1 MAALLSLDGCCSP
14 TPQTTQYI
22 QFRKHTVAKSRRKR
36 WDEKWKRWGL
46 QWR

>member
-14 TPQTTQYI
+14 IQYI
-22 QFRKHTVAKSRRKR
+22 QFRKHTVAKSRCKR
-36 WDEKWKRWGL
+36 CDEKWKRWGL